1 MPKLI
6 RTLSDREAVLIIARN
21 HAAEV
26 GKSPTL
32 KREFFERLKNPNAGV
47 DAHLETCPRC
57 ATDIEFTELLKAM
70 SSLSPS
76 PAIAMA

>member
-47 DAHLETCPRC
+47 
-57 ATDIEFTELLKAM
+57 EFTELLKAM